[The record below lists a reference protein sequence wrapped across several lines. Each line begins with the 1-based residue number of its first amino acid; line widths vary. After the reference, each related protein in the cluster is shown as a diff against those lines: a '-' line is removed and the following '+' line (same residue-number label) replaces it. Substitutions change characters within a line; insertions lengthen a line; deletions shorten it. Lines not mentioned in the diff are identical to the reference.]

1 MSEQL
6 EFDSMNLPIKII
18 GSHPLNE
25 PVGELIFGSLYKH
38 LLRNI
43 GMLWM
48 HLAATEQEKIKFDE
62 VKSFLEIYRL
72 SNNYFFIGTMHEG
85 RVSLNNYGNYAIVD
99 TTFNAALI
107 ALNLHVWSNSSLLF
121 EEKLNGQ
128 YPELAKN
135 NFNQSLLEVT
145 NNFHALR
152 LYAINHP
159 EHLAIMRLID

>member
-1 MSEQL
+1 MIKLIWSIKMSEQL

-72 SNNYFFIGTMHEG
+72 SNNYFF
-85 RVSLNNYGNYAIVD
+85 R
-99 TTFNAALI
+99 
-107 ALNLHVWSNSSLLF
+107 LF
-121 EEKLNGQ
+121 
-128 YPELAKN
+128 A
-135 NFNQSLLEVT
+135 F
-145 NNFHALR
+145 
-152 LYAINHP
+152 
-159 EHLAIMRLID
+159 